1 MPGLPRDERWRR
13 LSFLF
18 SPESGAPTLSA
29 ARRGLLLIFAFLA
42 ALGIGVADY
51 TLGQGIT
58 FLPLYLLVI
67 IPLSFFESFLA
78 GVAAACVASMITLG
92 VDIISRWP
100 VPGYLLYLRSGLHFA
115 MFIVAAA
122 TASWIAQ
129 IYTGLKELS
138 IRDGLTGLYNHAY
151 FKTRLGEEVVRA
163 ARFDRPLSII
173 LIDLDHFKSC
183 NDTYGHTAGDDVLRG
198 LADLMK
204 TNLRAVDIPARYGG
218 EEFVILLPETGLGLA
233 KEVAERLRWIVER
246 HRFMLDHPK
255 GPLAVT
261 LSGGV
266 AAFDRARSTPDLLLD
281 AADTA
286 LYKAKADGRNRICG
300 AEPAPA
306 EAAELPLIY

>member
-29 ARRGLLLIFAFLA
+29 TRRGLLRIFALLA

-51 TLGQGIT
+51 ALGQGIT

-92 VDIISRWP
+92 VDIISRGP

-122 TASWIAQ
+122 TASWIAR

-183 NDTYGHTAGDDVLRG
+183 NDTYGHSAGDDVLRG

-246 HRFMLDHPK
+246 HRFMLDHQK

>member
-1 MPGLPRDERWRR
+1 MPGVSGDERWHH
-13 LSFLF
+13 LSFLL
-18 SPESGAPTLSA
+18 SPESGAPTLSVIT
-29 ARRGLLLIFAFLA
+29 RGLLRIVALLA

-51 TLGQGIT
+51 ALGQGIT

-67 IPLSFFESFLA
+67 LPLSFFESFLA
-78 GVAAACVASMITLG
+78 GVAAAWVVSMIVLG
-92 VDIISRWP
+92 VDIIGRGP
-100 VPGYLLYLRSGLHFA
+100 VPGYLLYLRTGLHFA

-122 TASWIAQ
+122 TASWIAR

-138 IRDGLTGLYNHAY
+138 IRDGLTGLYNHTY
-151 FKTRLGEEVVRA
+151 FKTRLGEEVIRA

-183 NDTYGHTAGDDVLRG
+183 NDTYGHTVGDDVLRG
-198 LADLMK
+198 LAGLMK

-281 AADTA
+281 AADRA

-306 EAAELPLIY
+306 EAAELPLIF